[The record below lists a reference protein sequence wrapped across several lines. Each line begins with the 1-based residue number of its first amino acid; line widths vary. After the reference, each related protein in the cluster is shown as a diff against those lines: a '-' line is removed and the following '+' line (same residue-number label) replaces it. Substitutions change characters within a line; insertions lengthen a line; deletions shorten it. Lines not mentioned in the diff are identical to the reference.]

1 MRYGDKYMYIP
12 VPTNK
17 PRLVL
22 YMNPEIL
29 EALKEWAANE
39 RRTPSNLAI
48 YLIEKALEQ
57 KQGEFK
63 RSPLKNDRTQSPT
76 ASRTKTKAEASE
88 NGKGRGKRL
97 QSQPT
102 STDSST

>member
-1 MRYGDKYMYIP
+1 MYIP

-29 EALKEWAANE
+29 EALKEWAENE

-57 KQGEFK
+57 KQGELK
-63 RSPLKNDRTQSPT
+63 QLPLKSDRPQPQPT
-76 ASRTKTKAEASE
+76 TTNKT
-88 NGKGRGKRL
+88 NGKGRGKR
-97 QSQPT
+97 SQAQPKQE
-102 STDSST
+102 